1 MSFFEIAVL
10 VTALLMIFAGCFCIA
25 QTHHLL
31 RILIGIEIAMKAVT
45 LLLVFAGFVNGNDAL
60 AEVYAVTVICL
71 EVVMMCTAA
80 GIAINL
86 YRTYGSMDIRN
97 LKKLKG

>member
-1 MSFFEIAVL
+1 MSIFEIAVL
-10 VTALLMIFAGCFCIA
+10 VSAVLMILAGCFCLA
-25 QTHHLL
+25 RSHHLL

-45 LLLVFAGFVNGNDAL
+45 LLIVFAGFVSGEDTL
-60 AEVYAVTVICL
+60 AEVYAVTIICL
-71 EVVMMCTAA
+71 EVVMMVTAA

-86 YRTYGSMDIRN
+86 FRKYGSMDIRN

>member
-1 MSFFEIAVL
+1 MSVFEIAVL
-10 VTALLMIFAGCFCIA
+10 VSALLMIFAGCFCIA
-25 QTHHLL
+25 RSHHLL

-45 LLLVFAGFVNGNDAL
+45 LLIVFAGFVNGQTVL
-60 AEVYAVTVICL
+60 AEVFVVTVICL
-71 EVVMMCTAA
+71 EVVIMVTAA

-86 YRTYGSMDIRN
+86 YRKYGSMDIRN

>member
-1 MSFFEIAVL
+1 MSVFEIAVL
-10 VTALLMIFAGCFCIA
+10 VSALLMIFAGCFCIA
-25 QTHHLL
+25 RSHHLL

-45 LLLVFAGFVNGNDAL
+45 LLIVFAGFVNGQGTL
-60 AEVYAVTVICL
+60 AEVYVITVICL
-71 EVVMMCTAA
+71 EVVMMVTAA

-86 YRTYGSMDIRN
+86 YRKYGSMDIRN

>member
-1 MSFFEIAVL
+1 MSLFEIAVL
-10 VTALLMIFAGCFCIA
+10 VSAILMILAGCFCLA
-25 QTHHLL
+25 RSHHLL

-45 LLLVFAGFVNGNDAL
+45 LLIVFAGFVSGEDTL

-71 EVVMMCTAA
+71 EVVMMVTAA

-86 YRTYGSMDIRN
+86 YRKYGSMDIRN